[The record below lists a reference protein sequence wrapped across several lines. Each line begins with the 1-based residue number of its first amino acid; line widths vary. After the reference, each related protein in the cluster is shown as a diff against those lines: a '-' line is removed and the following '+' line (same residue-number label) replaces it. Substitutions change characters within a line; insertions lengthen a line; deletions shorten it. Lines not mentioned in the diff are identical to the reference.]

1 MKGITFGDVHSWYD
15 LNLVLAP
22 FTIPPAAVKTNFVDI
37 PGGDG
42 SVDLTEALGEPRY
55 KDRTCKFTFSVLPE
69 DDFEEKKTEVS
80 NLLSGKRCKII
91 LDKDPD
97 YYWDG
102 RCTIDEFSCD
112 KNLKKIVVGA
122 VVAPYKLK
130 IAQSKVTIPAGE
142 NVTGILWNGR
152 KTVVPIITATAEA
165 TIVFAGNTYTVNA
178 GTHKLLNI
186 ELHEDLNQ
194 ITVTSAEPVVFVY
207 QEGDL

>member
-1 MKGITFGDVHSWYD
+1 M
-15 LNLVLAP
+15 
-22 FTIPPAAVKTNFVDI
+22 
-37 PGGDG
+37 
-42 SVDLTEALGEPRY
+42 
-55 KDRTCKFTFSVLPE
+55 
-69 DDFEEKKTEVS
+69 
-80 NLLSGKRCKII
+80 
-91 LDKDPD
+91 
-97 YYWDG
+97 
-102 RCTIDEFSCD
+102 
-112 KNLKKIVVGA
+112 GA

-194 ITVTSAEPVVFVY
+194 ITVTSTEPVVFVY